1 MQTIL
6 PTILMREW
14 WNDPELK
21 ETDRPDPFDDPYMDD
36 DDYDDEE
43 DDEDA

>member
-1 MQTIL
+1 MRTIL

-36 DDYDDEE
+36 DDDYEE

>member
-1 MQTIL
+1 MRTIL

-14 WNDPELK
+14 WNDLELK

-43 DDEDA
+43 DDE

>member
-1 MQTIL
+1 MRTML

-21 ETDRPDPFDDPYMDD
+21 ETDRPDPFDDPYVDD

-43 DDEDA
+43 DDE

>member
-1 MQTIL
+1 
-6 PTILMREW
+6 MREW
-14 WNDPELK
+14 WEDPELK
-21 ETDRPDPFDDPYMDD
+21 DTDRPDPFDDPYIDD

>member
-1 MQTIL
+1 MRTIL